1 MTGRIQS
8 SDINFHPLKEDDKP
22 FIQDFTCGNTGLDD
36 FFHNEVF
43 VCTKYAYITSY
54 CVKTDEGEIIA
65 LFTLSNDS
73 ITLPSNT
80 AKEEFIEEVASMGIY
95 KEYSDIF
102 RMQTSFPAIN
112 IGHLAVREDVQGYGI
127 GSIVLAYVINTFSGN
142 IPAGCQFVT
151 VDALNN
157 PDTNAFY
164 IGNGFTYQTLNDSAS
179 STRRMYLP
187 INLLSEYADYEG
199 E

>member
-1 MTGRIQS
+1 MTEKIQS
-8 SDINFHPLKEDDKP
+8 LDINFHLLKEVDKP
-22 FIQDFTCGNTGLDD
+22 FIQNFTSGNIDLDN

-43 VCTKYAYITSY
+43 ICTKYAYITSY
-54 CVKTDEGEIIA
+54 CVKEKGEIIA

-73 ITLPSNT
+73 IVLPSVI
-80 AKEEFIEEVASMGIY
+80 AKEEFIEEVASMGIF

-112 IGHLAVREDVQGYGI
+112 IGHLAVRKDIQGSGI
-127 GSIVLAYVINTFSGN
+127 GSMILAYVINTFSGN
-142 IPAGCQFVT
+142 IPAGCQFIT

-157 PDTNAFY
+157 PNTNKFY
-164 IGNGFTYQTLNDSAS
+164 IMNGFTYQTLNDSAS

-187 INLLSEYADYEG
+187 INIVSEFDDG
-199 E
+199 D